1 MLKME
6 IFFKKKFVENNFLHI
21 YNEFH
26 TNFFLTFIIFCVK
39 FYTIKI
45 YNEDK
50 YYIVD
55 FLVFKNKIFII
66 WKKINS
72 FCFYLL
78 FDNSFCAYFFNVAI
92 GFKELVACNVKF
104 LLTCLQL
111 ILYQNR
117 KKWFHLIFI
126 VLLMWCVIFIMQVL

>member
-6 IFFKKKFVENNFLHI
+6 KKYFWNFVEIKSKSKCDENNFLHI

-26 TNFFLTFIIFCVK
+26 TKKNLTFTIFGVK

-66 WKKINS
+66 WKNI
-72 FCFYLL
+72 
-78 FDNSFCAYFFNVAI
+78 YFFLLL
-92 GFKELVACNVKF
+92 LV
-104 LLTCLQL
+104 
-111 ILYQNR
+111 IS
-117 KKWFHLIFI
+117 
-126 VLLMWCVIFIMQVL
+126 